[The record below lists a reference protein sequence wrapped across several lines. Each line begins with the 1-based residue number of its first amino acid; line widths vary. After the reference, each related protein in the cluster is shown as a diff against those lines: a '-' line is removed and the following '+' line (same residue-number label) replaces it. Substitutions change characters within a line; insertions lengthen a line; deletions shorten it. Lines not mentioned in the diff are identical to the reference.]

1 MLTCW
6 YNMGHNSG
14 SASPDGRDEDDEDEY
29 EEVGGGNRLLGFMF
43 GNVDG
48 SGDLDVDY
56 LDEASALMILQDA
69 KEHLAALADKLGPS
83 LTDIDLSVKSP
94 QTPADAAEPDYD
106 EKAADAVDYEDI
118 DEQYEGPE
126 IQAGSEEDLLLP
138 KKEYFSSSVGVNALK
153 HTASIFDDENYDEDE
168 TETEHEVVENSSE
181 VDDILTTEP
190 SKVGPV
196 VLVVPS
202 EGRGLRFNS
211 CDLDKGLDVLS
222 EGEKSHTDDLPAG
235 YIEAENFPVRLDDF
249 HRTEPED
256 LEEPLTEESSA
267 PLPILCVEDGMVIL
281 RFSEIFGV
289 HEPKKK
295 GDKVHKHVVPR
306 DRYKTVLP
314 SYTVEEDEEEFVKNL
329 CCGFSFAK
337 QVDLNQ
343 DNLHDFVE
351 DCSEPAKFGVL
362 QVGAKMASKD
372 DEKRLDSCLTSEPMK
387 EEISTDLSSGWQSS
401 LAAEFY
407 PLDQQDWEDKIIWAN
422 SPVSGN
428 NLAET
433 CEISGLDSDNFVDDE
448 TEKEARSQNLSSDV
462 LMVVDEKD
470 HSLFLRSCPVSVEPF
485 GSRKFSRPANL
496 AFYENNYHPQLLR
509 LETRLEVDNSNDSE
523 AIDEPLH
530 EELHK
535 RDAIRHR
542 TRLTLQNTDMVDESW
557 LDSIIWELDKPVV
570 KPKLILDFQD
580 EKMIFEIF
588 ENKDGKHLQL
598 HAGAMII
605 TRSPKSIGGDSSDLP
620 GHGSQS
626 IGRFNIANDRYY
638 SNRKTSQQL
647 KSHSKKRTAHGVKV
661 LHSTPALKLQTMK
674 PRLSNKDIAN
684 FHRPKALWYPH
695 DNEVAVKEQGK
706 LPTLGPM
713 KIILKS
719 LGGKGSKLHVDA
731 EETIES
737 VKAKASKKLDF
748 KPSEM
753 VKIFYSGKE
762 LEDHKTLAAQDV
774 RPNSLLHL
782 VRTRIHLLP
791 RAQKLPGEN
800 KSLRPPG
807 AFKKKSDLSAK
818 DGHIFLMELRRHVHA
833 FHVESFNQMA
843 NLLQSIWH
851 GEYSLLFLEWRHGKL
866 QEESY
871 EDIDHRRRIKDDP
884 SVYRYCEERPLLLG
898 NVGMGAR
905 LCMYYQ
911 KSGPG
916 DQTGTMMRN
925 ENQSLGTIIVLDPAD
940 KSPFLGDIKP
950 GCSQSSLET
959 NMYRAPIFPHK
970 VSSTDF
976 LLVRSAKGKLSLR
989 RIDRINVV
997 GQQEPHIEVIPP
1009 ASKGLQT
1016 YIMNRLLVYMYR
1028 EFRAVE
1034 KSEVLP
1040 SIRADE
1046 LSAQFPSMSEAF
1058 LRKRLKH
1065 CADLQKGS
1073 NGQFFWVM
1081 KRNFRIPLEE
1091 ELRRMVSPENVCA
1104 YESMQ
1109 AGLYR
1114 LKRLGISKLIQL
1126 GGLSSAMNQLPDE
1139 AIALA
1144 AASHIERELQIT
1156 PWNLSSNFDREN
1168 IERLEITGVGD
1179 PSGRGLGFSYVR
1191 TAPKAPVSNAMVK
1204 KKSTIGRGGSTVT
1217 GTDADLR
1224 RLSMEA
1230 AREVLLKF
1238 NVPDEHIAKQTRWHR
1253 IAMIRKLSS
1262 EQAATGV
1269 KVDPTTI
1276 GKYARGQRMSFLQ
1289 LQQQAREKCQEIW
1302 DRQIQ
1307 SLSAFEGDENESDAE
1322 ANSDLDSF
1330 AGDLENLLDAEE
1342 CEEGDQAMNELK
1354 YDKPDGVRGLKMRR
1368 HPSQAQAEEE
1378 IEDEAAEAAELCRM
1392 LMDDDE
1398 IERKK
1403 KKKTK
1408 SIAEEAGVCPPSK
1421 LAFSIENAEQVK
1433 KPSTG
1438 TKKIIRTSQPE
1449 GSFIS
1454 KQNIIP
1460 DPKDLESFLAKR
1472 SLSGKF
1478 KGMKTSDL
1486 ASIGILKKKVK
1497 IMGDGIKIFKEKK
1510 SARESFVCGA
1520 CGQLGHMRTN
1530 KNCPKYGEDLDAQVN
1545 TADPEKLPGKS
1556 ASVEPSAQPHPKPPK
1571 KLIPKMAPK
1580 VAVVESPEIETSNSK
1595 TNFRPLKLKCSTSEK
1610 NFEQVTAPTI
1620 HTSDR
1625 PVNSDAEVGNKA
1637 VTKVNKIIISNRKT
1651 EDVLVESYKPPSI
1664 VIRPPAEADRD
1675 QPRKKIII
1683 KRPKEIVNLDEVSQE
1698 VSTGVEYRK
1707 TKKMIELSSFGKHGK
1722 EESKGFPVALTKK
1735 KAKEP
1740 KRWWEEEDKRR
1751 NLEPRKSRIYEDA
1764 KRLPEEPDNRL
1775 AELRRYQEELRRERE
1790 EEEQQKAKKK
1800 KKKKRHDFVDEYIED
1815 HRARRNERRMPERD
1829 RSAKRKPV
1837 VELGK
1842 YGAEYTPPTKR
1853 RRGGEVGLSNVLER
1867 IVDTLKDRI
1876 EVSYLFLKPVSKKEA
1891 PDYLDIIKHPMDLST
1906 IREKVRKMEY
1916 KSREDFRHD
1925 VWQITFNAHKYNDG
1939 RNPGIPPLA
1948 DQLLELC
1955 DYLLDEYHQSLS
1967 AAEAGIEEG

>member
-1 MLTCW
+1 MRSKKFRKVWSENSRILEEMLWNCW
-6 YNMGHNSG
+6 YNMHHNSG
-14 SASPDGRDEDDEDEY
+14 SASPDDRDEDDEDEY
-29 EEVGGGNRLLGFMF
+29 EEVGGANRLLGFMF

-56 LDEASALMILQDA
+56 LDEASDA

-94 QTPADAAEPDYD
+94 QTPADAAEQGDVVHQDYLMVFDYD

-126 IQAGSEEDLLLP
+126 IQAASEEDFLLP
-138 KKEYFSSSVGVNALK
+138 KKEYFSSDVGVNALK

-168 TETEHEVVENSSE
+168 TETEHEVVEKSSE
-181 VDDILTTEP
+181 VEAILTT
-190 SKVGPV
+190 G
-196 VLVVPS
+196 
-202 EGRGLRFNS
+202 
-211 CDLDKGLDVLS
+211 DLDKGFDVLS
-222 EGEKSHTDDLPAG
+222 EEKSHADDLPAG
-235 YIEAENFPVRLDDF
+235 SFEAENFPVDLDDL
-249 HRTEPED
+249 HQKEPEG
-256 LEEPLTEESSA
+256 LEEPLTEESSV

-295 GDKVHKHVVPR
+295 GDKDHKCIVPR

-314 SYTVEEDEEEFVKNL
+314 SYTVEDDEEEFVRNL

-337 QVDLNQ
+337 KVDLNQ
-343 DNLHDFVE
+343 DNLQDFVE

-362 QVGAKMASKD
+362 QVGATMASKD
-372 DEKRLDSCLTSEPMK
+372 DETRLDSCLTAEPMK
-387 EEISTDLSSGWQSS
+387 GEITTDLSSGWQSS
-401 LAAEFY
+401 LNAEFY
-407 PLDQQDWEDKIIWAN
+407 PLDQQDWEEKIIWDN
-422 SPVSGN
+422 SSVSGD
-428 NLAET
+428 NLAES

-448 TEKEARSQNLSSDV
+448 TELEARSQNLSSDV
-462 LMVVDEKD
+462 LMVADEKD
-470 HSLFLRSCPVSVEPF
+470 HSLFLRSCPVLVEPF
-485 GSRKFSRPANL
+485 GSRKFSGRTSLP
-496 AFYENNYHPQLLR
+496 FYENNYHPQLLR
-509 LETRLEVDNSNDSE
+509 LETRLDVDNSNDSE
-523 AIDEPLH
+523 AIDKPLH
-530 EELHK
+530 EELRK
-535 RDAIRHR
+535 RDAVGPLS
-542 TRLTLQNTDMVDESW
+542 RLTLQNTDMVDESW
-557 LDSIIWELDKPVV
+557 LDGIILELDKPVM

-580 EKMIFEIF
+580 EQMLFEIL

-605 TRSPKSIGGDSSDLP
+605 TKSPKSIGGDSSDFP

-626 IGRFNIANDRYY
+626 IGRFNISNDRYY
-638 SNRKTSQQL
+638 SNRKISQQL

-674 PRLSNKDIAN
+674 PRLSNKDIFN

-706 LPTLGPM
+706 LPTLGPV

-719 LGGKGSKLHVDA
+719 MGGKGSKLHVDA

-762 LEDHKTLAAQDV
+762 LEDHKTLGAQVV

-818 DGHIFLMELRRHVHA
+818 EGHIFLME
-833 FHVESFNQMA
+833 
-843 NLLQSIWH
+843 
-851 GEYSLLFLEWRHGKL
+851 
-866 QEESY
+866 
-871 EDIDHRRRIKDDP
+871 
-884 SVYRYCEERPLLLG
+884 YCEERPLLLG

-905 LCMYYQ
+905 LCTYYQ

-916 DQTGTMMRN
+916 NQTGTLMRN
-925 ENQSLGTIIVLDPAD
+925 ENHSSGTIITLDPAD

-1009 ASKGLQT
+1009 GSKGLQT

-1034 KSEVLP
+1034 KSEMLP

-1114 LKRLGISKLIQL
+1114 LKRLGITKLIQP
-1126 GGLSSAMNQLPDE
+1126 GGLSYAMNQLPDE

-1191 TAPKAPVSNAMVK
+1191 IAPKAPVSNATVK
-1204 KKSTIGRGGSTVT
+1204 KKSAIGRGGSTVT

-1276 GKYARGQRMSFLQ
+1276 SKYARGQRMSFLQ

-1302 DRQIQ
+1302 DKQVQ
-1307 SLSAFEGDENESDAE
+1307 SLSALEGDENESDAE

-1398 IERKK
+1398 IERRK

-1408 SIAEEAGVCPPSK
+1408 AIVDEVGVRPPSK
-1421 LAFSIENAEQVK
+1421 LAFSNESAEQVK
-1433 KPSTG
+1433 KPNIV
-1438 TKKIIRTSQPE
+1438 TKKIIRASQPD

-1454 KQNIIP
+1454 KQNVIP
-1460 DPKDLESFLAKR
+1460 DPKDVESFLAKR
-1472 SLSGKF
+1472 SLSGKV
-1478 KGMKTSDL
+1478 KGMKPSDL
-1486 ASIGILKKKVK
+1486 ESIGILKKKVK

-1545 TADPEKLPGKS
+1545 TADPEKLPAKS
-1556 ASVEPSAQPHPKPPK
+1556 ASVEPSAQPRPKPPK

-1580 VAVVESPEIETSNSK
+1580 VAVVEAPETEISNSK
-1595 TNFRPLKLKCSTSEK
+1595 TKFRPLKLKCSTSEK
-1610 NFEQVTAPTI
+1610 NVAQVITPTVQS
-1620 HTSDR
+1620 SDR
-1625 PVNSDAEVGNKA
+1625 PVNSDAEIGNKA
-1637 VTKVNKIIISNRKT
+1637 VTKVNKIIISNRMKT
-1651 EDVLVESYKPPSI
+1651 EDVPVESYKSPSI

-1683 KRPKEIVNLDEVSQE
+1683 KRPKDIVNLDEVSQE
-1698 VSTGVEYRK
+1698 ASAGVEYRK
-1707 TKKMIELSSFGKHGK
+1707 TKKMIELSSFGKHGD
-1722 EESKGFPVALTKK
+1722 EESKGFPVQSTKK

-1740 KRWWEEEDKRR
+1740 KKWWEEEEKRR
-1751 NLEPRKSRIYEDA
+1751 NVEPRKSRIYEEA

-1775 AELRRYQEELRRERE
+1775 AELRRYQEEIRRERE
-1790 EEEQQKAKKK
+1790 EEERQKAKKK
-1800 KKKKRHDFVDEYIED
+1800 KKKMHDFVDEYIED
-1815 HRARRNERRMPERD
+1815 HRARRSERRMPERD

-1853 RRGGEVGLSNVLER
+1853 RRGGEVGLSNILER

-1891 PDYLDIIKHPMDLST
+1891 PDYLDIIKQPMDLFT
-1906 IREKVRKMEY
+1906 IREKVRRMEY

-1939 RNPGIPPLA
+1939 RNPDIPPLA

-1955 DYLLDEYHQSLS
+1955 DYLLDEHHQSLS
-1967 AAEAGIEEG
+1967 DAEAGIEEG